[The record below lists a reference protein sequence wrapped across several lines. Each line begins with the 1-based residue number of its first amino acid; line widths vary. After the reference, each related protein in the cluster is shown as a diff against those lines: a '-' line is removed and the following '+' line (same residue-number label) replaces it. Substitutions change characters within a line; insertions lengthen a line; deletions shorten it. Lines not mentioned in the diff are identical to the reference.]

1 MVVPA
6 QEPPS
11 PGVSAIDACVQT
23 KKRSASMLSQSK
35 RPPTMTTDSRPGNRI
50 LGALPQ
56 EEFDRLRPHL
66 REVSFNIG
74 HIVYQPEEKIESVY
88 FINSGVVSWLAMLE
102 DGNTVEAGVI
112 GPEGVAGVAALL
124 GAKSTPNQG
133 LAQSDVVASRIAT
146 RDLIGEFRRNG
157 ELNRMILRFI
167 HSMFTQVTQTAAC
180 NRLHTL
186 DQRLARWLLM
196 SHDRSGRDG
205 FPLTQEFLSRML
217 GVRRAG
223 VSVSANS
230 LRQNG
235 LIDYHRGNI
244 EIVNRSGLEAAT
256 CECYQIVKE
265 EYEQTLPTSR
275 K

>member
-1 MVVPA
+1 
-6 QEPPS
+6 
-11 PGVSAIDACVQT
+11 
-23 KKRSASMLSQSK
+23 
-35 RPPTMTTDSRPGNRI
+35 MTTDSRPGNRI

-66 REVSFNIG
+66 REVSFDIG
-74 HIVYQPEEKIESVY
+74 HIIYQPEETIESVY
-88 FINSGVVSWLAMLE
+88 FVNRGIVSWLATLE

-124 GAKSTPNQG
+124 GASSTPNQG
-133 LAQSDVVASRIAT
+133 LAQSDVVASRISA

-157 ELNRMILRFI
+157 ELNRMILRFV
-167 HSMFTQVTQTAAC
+167 HSLFTQVAQTAAC

-196 SHDRSGRDG
+196 SHDRNANNG

-244 EIVNRSGLEAAT
+244 QIVDRSGLEKAS

-265 EYEQTLPTSR
+265 EYEQTLPISR
-275 K
+275 V